1 MPPPSS
7 PRTARASAT
16 PTPPAAQPRR
26 FRFVLLGYIGLTTLA
41 FVLVWRYTQ
50 HLAAFYGGNIDN
62 VGLQFGLYF
71 GIYAVATPVA
81 HAAVRRLPLHL
92 GREGALRLAFVAGAT
107 LAVVVALYQARFGWT
122 SLVNYLTVGVLGTFA
137 AALCLTHRQ
146 FGLVEVV
153 ARPAPDVVAA
163 VAAAHAAVRLADAP
177 GDRVKRGVE
186 LVLAL
191 VIMAVSLPISLALAI
206 AVWLQDPGPL
216 LVAKVAVKQGGRS
229 FNQLKLR
236 SMIKDAEGG
245 TGPVPAAP
253 TDARVTRLG
262 NLLRRTHIDE
272 LPQLINIAVGDMS
285 LVGPRPERTVFV
297 ARHLRDI
304 PHYAQRHAVRPGL
317 AGLAQV
323 YGDYYSTPR
332 EKLRYDLLYI
342 RNRGLGLDARLFAEA
357 VLLALLGVAPRRRV
371 SAAHPSPGDEQR
383 FRRAYRALRG
393 EEVGGGDGGN
403 VSGMGPAANGD
414 GTREGPERRS
424 TPRRPGT

>member
-1 MPPPSS
+1 MPPPPP
-7 PRTARASAT
+7 PRAARAPA
-16 PTPPAAQPRR
+16 PAPPPAAPPRR
-26 FRFVLLGYIGLTTLA
+26 FRFVLLAYAGLTTLA
-41 FVLVWRYTQ
+41 FALVWRYTQ
-50 HLAAFYGGNIDN
+50 HLAALYGGNIDN

-71 GIYAVATPVA
+71 GIYAVATPLA

-92 GREGALRLAFVAGAT
+92 GREGALRLAFVGGAT
-107 LAVVVALYQARFGWT
+107 LAVIVALYQSRFGWT
-122 SLVNYLTVGVLGTFA
+122 SLVNYFTVGVLGAFA
-137 AALCLTHRQ
+137 AVLYLTHRQ

-153 ARPAPDVVAA
+153 ARPAPEVVAA
-163 VAAAHAAVRLADAP
+163 VEAAHAAVRLADTP
-177 GDRVKRGVE
+177 GDRVKRVLE
-186 LVLAL
+186 LAL
-191 VIMAVSLPISLALAI
+191 AVVIMGVSLPISLALAV

-236 SMIKDAEGG
+236 SMVKDAEGG

-297 ARHLRDI
+297 ARHLREI
-304 PHYAQRHAVRPGL
+304 PRYAERHAVRPGL

-357 VLLALLGVAPRRRV
+357 VVLALFGVAPRRRV
-371 SAAHPSPGDEQR
+371 SGAHPAPGDEQR

-393 EEVGGGDGGN
+393 EDVRGGDAGE
-403 VSGMGPAANGD
+403 GM
-414 GTREGPERRS
+414 R
-424 TPRRPGT
+424 